1 MDLGLTEREID
12 GVTVVVVAGEVD
24 LTTAP
29 RLREALVR
37 HGTAACPSVV
47 ADLGAVQFLDSTGL
61 GVLVG
66 VLKRCRTF
74 GGGLHLV
81 VTRPRVRQVF
91 ELTGLTTVL
100 PLHADAEAAV
110 AAATSRP
117 EAGNGVG

>member
-37 HGTAACPSVV
+37 HVTAARPSVV
-47 ADLGAVQFLDSTGL
+47 ADLGGVQFMDSTGL

-66 VLKRCRTF
+66 VLKRCRTL

-91 ELTGLTTVL
+91 EVTGLTTVL

-110 AAATSRP
+110 AAANARP
-117 EAGNGVG
+117 EAGNGAG